1 MQGKAFTDLFHKLQM
16 VLKFTKMDNLL
27 ETLERS
33 AACSVEFFIRILL
46 SVCFSHTGLCI
57 SKNYKENSYNQGRV
71 GFFVF
76 W

>member
-1 MQGKAFTDLFHKLQM
+1 M

-46 SVCFSHTGLCI
+46 SVFHTQDYAFPRI
-57 SKNYKENSYNQGRV
+57 IRRIATIRV
-71 GFFVF
+71 E
-76 W
+76 